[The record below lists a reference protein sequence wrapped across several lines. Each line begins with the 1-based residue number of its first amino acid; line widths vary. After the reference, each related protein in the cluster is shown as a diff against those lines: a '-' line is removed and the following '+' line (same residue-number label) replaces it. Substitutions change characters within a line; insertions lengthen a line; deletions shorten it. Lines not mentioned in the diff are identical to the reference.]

1 LETHPLINKRIGCH
15 LADKHVKAKAARAAK
30 RKQPRKEKTN
40 DND

>member
-1 LETHPLINKRIGCH
+1 LDSTPLINKRIGCH

-30 RKQPRKEKTN
+30 RKQPRKDYAN